1 MDSQN
6 VRVKVFSIGQPERSS
21 GEGKQTQTYLFIDGA
36 VELKH
41 ALSHVLSHVSW
52 THQSNQFRTRESSKR
67 KVFIYKHQW
76 NTKWVSQKM

>member
-21 GEGKQTQTYLFIDGA
+21 GEGKQTQTYLFIDGT

-41 ALSHVLSHVSW
+41 ALSHVLSHVS
-52 THQSNQFRTRESSKR
+52 
-67 KVFIYKHQW
+67 
-76 NTKWVSQKM
+76 